1 MISVTDVVDILV
13 IAVII
18 YYLIVLVRE
27 TRAVQLIKGFAAILI
42 LAQLSN
48 IFNLYTVNWLLS
60 NLLTAGFILVIV
72 VFQPELRRAFERLG
86 RSQGWISNLVGA
98 HPEEVKKR
106 AGYEEIV
113 RASMSLSRQKIGAL
127 MVIEGRTGLSDIAES
142 GTAVD
147 ALISAELLINI
158 FIPNTPLHDGAVLIR
173 NDRVMTAGAFLPITQ
188 NRNLDRELGTR
199 HRAALGISE
208 RSDALVVVVSE
219 ETGNISIC
227 QNGEIMRHLDE
238 ESLRAALYRFS
249 EAEAARGPLQ
259 GLSDI
264 WVSATRRKTPPA
276 QQSDADVPDTQ
287 VAAQEAPVAEVTPT
301 EPAEE
306 KEESHAHL
314 EE

>member
-1 MISVTDVVDILV
+1 MSYLRNLTQSLSMIKVTDVIDILV

-48 IFNLYTVNWLLS
+48 LFNLYTVNWLLS

-98 HPEEVKKR
+98 HPEDEKKR
-106 AGYEEIV
+106 AGDEEII
-113 RASMSLSRQKIGAL
+113 RAAMSLSRQKIGAL
-127 MVIEGRTGLSDIAES
+127 IVMEGRTGLSDIAES

-158 FIPNTPLHDGAVLIR
+158 FIPNTPLHDGAVLVR

-219 ETGNISIC
+219 ETGSISIC
-227 QNGEIMRHLDE
+227 QDGEIMRHLDE
-238 ESLRAALYRFS
+238 ESLRAALYRFGDTDV
-249 EAEAARGPLQ
+249 ARGRFSSFS
-259 GLSDI
+259 GWFSSDGRKMKASD
-264 WVSATRRKTPPA
+264 VQDTSADRAEKG
-276 QQSDADVPDTQ
+276 QQIG
-287 VAAQEAPVAEVTPT
+287 
-301 EPAEE
+301 E
-306 KEESHAHL
+306 KEATHAHT